1 MTKIANIYPVPGR
14 TELRNRRICSH
25 EIGHALL
32 SRAIGDTVH
41 EVSVIPDRGFEGRCV
56 RSGPASALTLDDQ
69 CLEQASDSVMYPDEM
84 ISICERLERLTPEI
98 GSPRIESAEF
108 YIRGLNNVIAL
119 VAGEAAELL
128 LHPDLP
134 PLGAQHDFVEA
145 DAFAKI
151 TVIASPAVA
160 AMVAYAV
167 AEATAILSANIDVAK
182 ALVDALETAG
192 VLSGEQVDMII
203 AGAIAAR
210 AADAERVRRNDW
222 QQCQRNAA
230 MFLETIPPDK
240 SSLSH

>member
-1 MTKIANIYPVPGR
+1 MIELANVAPDNYPVPGR
-14 TELRNRRICSH
+14 SELRNRRICAH
-25 EIGHALL
+25 EIGHALV
-32 SRAIGDTVH
+32 SRAIADIVH

-56 RSGPASALTLDDQ
+56 RSGPVSSLTLDDQ

-151 TVIASPAVA
+151 TVIAGPAVA
-160 AMVAYAV
+160 AMVSYAK
-167 AEATAILSANIDVAK
+167 AEANAILSANIDIAQ
-182 ALVDALETAG
+182 ALVEALEKAG

-210 AADAERVRRNDW
+210 AAEGERVRRVDW
-222 QQCQRNAA
+222 RTIEQNAA
-230 MFLETIPPDK
+230 EFAAGLE
-240 SSLSH
+240 S